1 MRGTDKHLPD
11 AARNF
16 TLKELFEVGISRL
29 LKEREEIFHNIE
41 SKNNKML
48 KVDPKLEKNMP
59 ICQGIEKIF
68 ALVM

>member
-1 MRGTDKHLPD
+1 MRGKDKHPPD

-16 TLKELFEVGISRL
+16 TLKELLEVGTSRL
-29 LKEREEIFHNIE
+29 LKERGEIFHNIE

-48 KVDPKLEKNMP
+48 KVDLKLERNMP